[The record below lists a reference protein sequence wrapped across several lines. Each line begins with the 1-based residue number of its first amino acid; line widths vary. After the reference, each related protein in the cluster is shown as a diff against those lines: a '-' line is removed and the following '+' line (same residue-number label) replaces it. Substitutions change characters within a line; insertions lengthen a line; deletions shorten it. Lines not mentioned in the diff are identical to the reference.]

1 MRIAYR
7 FATGL
12 TVAAT
17 TALSATTN
25 LTDRVF
31 TNAPVVVSASRAGRT
46 AEEMPA
52 NVAVIT
58 SDAMQ
63 DAGVQSVPEALE
75 RLGGVYFRKY
85 SGNPGQ
91 ADIALRGFGENSH
104 GRVLVLVDGQRLN
117 NADMS
122 SINWL
127 NVPVGSI
134 ERIEL
139 IRGGQT
145 ALYGNYAVAGVVN
158 ILTREGSEKPFTT
171 LSASAGTDDTYGGH
185 VGTAGIL
192 DAATRY
198 TADVDWQ
205 KSGGYRANSDYE
217 TIDLRAAVTEQWS
230 ERLSTTVGAFYN
242 RNEYGMPGSLTLEE
256 MIEDPRQTHN
266 PDDRVETKS
275 YGGHLGLTGAVGAD
289 ATLDLSLHAS
299 RRDTFSQTVSY
310 LSQSDATLDTF
321 SVTPRLT
328 IPFETGSLRHR
339 LVLGMDAAYDTMDVA
354 TEALDYAAPLTT
366 PPTPTSAADLDR
378 WALGAYFQHELSF
391 SEKLSLILGGRYER
405 CGYQAEIENL
415 QPPNDRADESVV
427 HSRSALDA
435 ALLFRPTPNTKLYA
449 RAATLYRYPFLDE
462 MASYSGWGKPAVN
475 VDLGPEKGT
484 SLEVGGAARFA
495 CGLSV
500 ELAAYQL
507 DMTDEIAWDGTQN
520 ANLDE
525 TRRRGVEATMTWAR
539 PQWGLLSASYAYVD
553 AEFASGANQDQNVPL
568 VPAHVVTLRGELVLP
583 GDLALLAGLHLVSD
597 QFMGGDIDNSA
608 VKLDDYT
615 TADIGLRFTPHQIAG
630 LQILVSVDNLFDQHY
645 ANMAF
650 EGYPDWN
657 IPDAYYP
664 AVGRTCRLAASYRF

>member
-1 MRIAYR
+1 MRAACR

-46 AEEMPA
+46 ANEMPA

-58 SDAMQ
+58 AAAIQ

-75 RLGGVYFRKY
+75 RLGGVYFRTY

-122 SINWL
+122 AINWL
-127 NVPVGSI
+127 SVPVGSI

-158 ILTREGSEKPFTT
+158 IITREGSETPVTT
-171 LSASAGTDDTYGGH
+171 VSASAGTDDTYGGH

-205 KSGGYRANSDYE
+205 KSGGFRANSDYE
-217 TIDLRAAVTEQWS
+217 TTDVRAAITEQWS
-230 ERLSTTVGAFYN
+230 DRLSTTVGVFYN
-242 RNEYGMPGSLTLEE
+242 RNEYGMPGALTFDE
-256 MIEDPRQTHN
+256 MREDPRQTLN

-275 YGGHLGLTGAVGAD
+275 YGGHAGLTGNVGAE
-289 ATLDLSLHAS
+289 ATFDLGLNAS
-299 RRDTFSQTVSY
+299 RRDTSSQTVSY
-310 LSQSDATLDTF
+310 TSQSDATLDTF
-321 SVTPRLT
+321 SATPRLT
-328 IPFETGSLRHR
+328 IPFEVAGLRNR
-339 LVLGMDAAYDTMDVA
+339 LVLGIDAAYDTMEVDTA
-354 TEALDYAAPLTT
+354 ALDYAAPLTT
-366 PPTPTSAADLDR
+366 PSTPTAAADLAR
-378 WALGAYFQHELSF
+378 WALGGYIQNELAF
-391 SEKLSLILGGRYER
+391 TEKLSLVLGGRVER
-405 CGYQAEIENL
+405 CGYEAEIDNL
-415 QPPNDRADESVV
+415 QPPNDQVDESVV
-427 HSRSALDA
+427 HARSALDA
-435 ALLFRPTPNTKLYA
+435 ALLFRPTVDTKLYA

-475 VDLGPEKGT
+475 TDLGPEKGT

-495 CGLSV
+495 RDWTAELSV
-500 ELAAYQL
+500 YQL
-507 DMTDEIAWDGTQN
+507 DMTDEIAWDGAQN

-525 TRRRGVEATMTWAR
+525 TRRRGGEAALTWSR
-539 PQWGLLSASYAYVD
+539 RELGLVAASYAYVD
-553 AEFASGANQDQNVPL
+553 AEFDSGANEGQTVPL
-568 VPAHVVTLRGELVLP
+568 VPSHVLTLRGELVLP
-583 GDLALLAGLHLVSD
+583 ADLALLAGAHFVSD
-597 QFMGGDIDNSA
+597 QFMGGDIDNSG

-615 TADIGLRFTPHQIAG
+615 TVNVGLRFTPHHVDG
-630 LQILVSVDNLFDQHY
+630 LQILVSLDNVFDQHY

-664 AVGRTCRLAASYRF
+664 ACGRTWRLAASYRF